1 MPILLYS
8 SDAALAGS
16 PAYLN
21 LRLRVKAP
29 EVIESS
35 RLLFRRPA
43 VADAEEIFS
52 RYASDPEV
60 TRFMSFR
67 RHESL
72 QDTLQFISWSD
83 AEWERWPAGP
93 YLIRSRPD
101 NVLVGSTGLSFETPY
116 RAMTGYLFARDS
128 WGLGYASEALRS
140 MVATASSVGV
150 KRLYA
155 DCHTGH
161 EQSRRV
167 LEKGG
172 FLCEGILRRYMEF
185 PNLAPGEPADVFC
198 YSLIL

>member
-1 MPILLYS
+1 MR
-8 SDAALAGS
+8 AALAS
-16 PAYLN
+16 TPTYLN
-21 LRLRVKAP
+21 LGLSVKAP

-60 TRFMSFR
+60 TLYMSFR

-72 QDTLQFISWSD
+72 QETRQFISWSD

-128 WGLGYASEALRS
+128 WGLGYASESLRT
-140 MVATASSVGV
+140 MVAAAGALGV
-150 KRLYA
+150 RRLYA
-155 DCHTGH
+155 LCHTGH
-161 EQSRRV
+161 EGSRRV

-172 FLCEGILRRYMEF
+172 FIREGVLRQYMEF